1 MAEGKAESPEL
12 EILRIAALLGEG
24 DEGLGHYELRRAI
37 ESDGIEPARATARFH
52 VAAQR
57 LAEDLSHA
65 GRTLPMSLQQ
75 AIARTEPSALSAQQQ
90 SPEPD
95 TAHAFAGHWLE
106 RFLAPFALPTHLEAG
121 RAYRRLG
128 SLAEQDQRELDR
140 LAAELQD
147 QALRIRQA
155 EEPDWP
161 ALVSAEFLKRFG
173 VDCGKR
179 LNEIAGELGLEVR
192 YREAESYEGAL
203 LRVPGTRIG
212 YIVLNTKIK
221 EESRRRFT
229 LAHEIGH
236 HVLPGQQELSMPC
249 IAGRIE
255 NWQRAL
261 DPAERAA
268 NRFAAEILMPLLAI
282 RQWVEV
288 EPSMDAIQSIA
299 AACETSLSS
308 SAVRLMTLTAY
319 PAAVVWSQ
327 EGRTRWYTPS
337 ASFVRWVRKG
347 PLHEATLASR
357 WLRGEPLPKQ
367 PQAVPATAW
376 FFEKGLRPGARV
388 WETAIGL
395 PAYGAALS
403 LLVMREPI
411 TESGSGS

>member
-1 MAEGKAESPEL
+1 MAEGKAEMPER
-12 EILRIAALLGEG
+12 EILRMAALLGEG
-24 DEGLGHYELRRAI
+24 DESLGREELRRTL
-37 ESDGIEPARATARFH
+37 ESCGIDPARATARFH
-52 VAAQR
+52 EAAQR
-57 LAEDLSHA
+57 LAEDVSHA
-65 GRTLPMSLQQ
+65 GRTVPLSLQQ
-75 AIARTEPSALSAQQQ
+75 AIAATEPSTLSAQKE
-90 SPEPD
+90 SPDPGI
-95 TAHAFAGHWLE
+95 AHAFAEHWLE
-106 RFLAPFALPTHLEAG
+106 RFLAPFAIPTHLEAS
-121 RAYRRLG
+121 RAYRRVG
-128 SLAEQDQRELDR
+128 SLAEQDQRDLDQ
-140 LAAELQD
+140 LATELQE
-147 QALRIRQA
+147 QALRSRQG

-179 LNEIAGELGLEVR
+179 LNEIAGELGLEIR

-203 LRVPGTRIG
+203 LRVPGSRMG
-212 YIVLNTKIK
+212 YIVLNSRIK

-268 NRFAAEILMPLLAI
+268 NRFAAEILMPLVAI
-282 RQWVEV
+282 RQWVESK
-288 EPSMDAIQSIA
+288 PSMEAIQSIA

-308 SAVRLMTLTAY
+308 SAVRLMTLTTY

-327 EGRTRWYTPS
+327 EGRARWYTPS

-347 PLHEATLASR
+347 RLDEATLASR
-357 WLRGEPLPKQ
+357 WMRGESLPKQ
-367 PQAVPATAW
+367 PQAVPAAAW

-403 LLVMREPI
+403 LLVLREPI